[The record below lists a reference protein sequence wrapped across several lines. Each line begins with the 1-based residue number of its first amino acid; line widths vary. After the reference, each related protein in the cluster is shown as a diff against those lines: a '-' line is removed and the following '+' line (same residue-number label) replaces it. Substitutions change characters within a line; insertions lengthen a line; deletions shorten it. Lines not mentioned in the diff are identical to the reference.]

1 MDWWDWGLT
10 WYIHIEID
18 NIRIH
23 ILGTS
28 IQEIKEKAIVSELL
42 LAYYVVFVLYPG
54 RRIILGSTKV
64 WFGMTEGKQLR
75 EIIGNTPK

>member
-1 MDWWDWGLT
+1 MNWWDWGLK
-10 WYIHIEID
+10 WYIHIKID
-18 NIRIH
+18 NIRIY

-54 RRIILGSTKV
+54 RRMILGSTKV
-64 WFGMTEGKQLR
+64 WFGMTEGKPLR
-75 EIIGNTPK
+75 EIYRKHP